1 MRVTHVITGLDRG
14 GAENTLY
21 RLVAAQPNPSQ
32 HSVISL
38 TDAGLFGE
46 RLRALGVEVRC
57 LDLRRGSIPSPMAI
71 LRLRRWLNQLR
82 PAVVQTW
89 MYHADLIGGIAA
101 RLAGVPVCWGIH
113 HSNLTPGQNKRMTL
127 MVAAL
132 CARLSALVPARIV
145 SCSAR
150 AIEAHSRIGYADK
163 FDLIPNGLDL
173 SHFKP
178 LAAEGQ
184 QAVRAALGIPV
195 HDRVVGHIS
204 RADPIKDHASLLAA
218 FSLVAARRP
227 DTWLLMAGLGLKSGD
242 PYFEALVSDSNVA
255 PFSNRIVALGQRDDV
270 AQILSSMDVF
280 VLSSIGEAFPNV
292 LVEAMA
298 CGTPCVATDAGDSAE
313 IVGGTGW
320 VRPPRD
326 IAGLVRSVIAA
337 LEEPERERSARRR
350 LARQRIA
357 DNFTIQRMVD
367 AYEATWR
374 QALRGR

>member
-21 RLVAAQPNPSQ
+21 RLVAAQSNPAQ

-57 LDLRRGSIPSPMAI
+57 LGLRRGAIPSPMAI
-71 LRLRRWLNQLR
+71 LRLRRWLTQLR

-101 RLAGVPVCWGIH
+101 RLAGVPVCWGVRQ
-113 HSNLTPGQNKRMTL
+113 SNLSPEHNKRMTL

-132 CARLSALVPARIV
+132 CARISALVPARIV
-145 SCSAR
+145 SCSMR
-150 AIEAHSRIGYADK
+150 AIDAHSGIGYTDK
-163 FDLIPNGLDL
+163 FDLVPNGLDL

-178 LAAEGQ
+178 LEADRLQ
-184 QAVRAALGIPV
+184 TVRAALGIPAD
-195 HDRVVGHIS
+195 DRVVGHIS
-204 RADPIKDHASLLAA
+204 RADPIKDHSSLLAA
-218 FSLVAARRP
+218 FSLATARRP
-227 DTWLLMAGLGLKSGD
+227 DTWLLVAGLGLQSGD
-242 PYFEALVSDSNVA
+242 PYFEALVSDSNIA
-255 PFSNRIVALGQRDDV
+255 PFASRIVALGQRDDV
-270 AQILSSMDVF
+270 AQIMGAMDVF
-280 VLSSIGEAFPNV
+280 VLTSIGEAFPNV

-298 CGTPCVATDAGDSAE
+298 CGTPCVATDVGDSAE
-313 IVGGTGW
+313 IVGDTGW

-326 IAGLVRSVIAA
+326 IAGLARSIIAA
-337 LEEPERERSARRR
+337 LEEPEHLHNARRR

-357 DNFTIQRMVD
+357 DNFTIEQMLE
-367 AYEATWR
+367 AYETVWQKAMR
-374 QALRGR
+374 ER